1 MVITYREAL
10 AELGSRYR
18 VRKAVSEGT
27 LHPVGRGMYSTNRDE
42 DALAVIAKRYPGGI
56 LTGQTA
62 LYAHG
67 LVTAPPERIDLA
79 TKRGGTK
86 IRDAAVR
93 QHFIP
98 EGWLG
103 VGRST
108 VSVDGTELAAY
119 DPERM
124 LLELMR
130 LRNKLPYDLYREAV
144 GQLVAQAVGAAGHI
158 QAAGLRG
165 GNPARRGTPRA
176 RHGGGILMDL
186 NEMRARYE
194 REEGYSCLNATARVC
209 QDVILSKLAASGMRD
224 RVTVKGGVLMCALSG
239 SGRRATQDI
248 DLDFVRYPM
257 TDASI
262 RSFVS
267 ALSNLGDGVTVRIAG
282 EIEELSQQDY
292 KGRRVNLKVS
302 DGRSTFDT
310 KLDLGVHASAAM
322 EQDELWFDVA
332 HRQEGVCLLANSKEQ
347 VFAEKLKSLLRH
359 GIRTAPETR
368 FMERFMENP
377 PNLATVQSLLDWGDA
392 SQVDKGS

>member
-1 MVITYREAL
+1 MSRSMKSHISLQLSSDVGLYGFRGEAGTVITYREAL

-67 LVTAPPERIDLA
+67 LVTAPPDRIDLA

-130 LRNKLPYDLYREAV
+130 SRNKLPYDLYREAV
-144 GQLVAQAVGAAGHI
+144 ASF
-158 QAAGLRG
+158 
-165 GNPARRGTPRA
+165 RRRS
-176 RHGGGILMDL
+176 
-186 NEMRARYE
+186 E
-194 REEGYSCLNATARVC
+194 RL
-209 QDVILSKLAASGMRD
+209 
-224 RVTVKGGVLMCALSG
+224 
-239 SGRRATQDI
+239 DI
-248 DLDFVRYPM
+248 YRL
-257 TDASI
+257 
-262 RSFVS
+262 
-267 ALSNLGDGVTVRIAG
+267 
-282 EIEELSQQDY
+282 QDY
-292 KGRRVNLKVS
+292 AEAIPHGEAHLER
-302 DGRSTFDT
+302 
-310 KLDLGVHASAAM
+310 AM
-322 EQDELWFDVA
+322 EE
-332 HRQEGVCLLANSKEQ
+332 
-347 VFAEKLKSLLRH
+347 VF
-359 GIRTAPETR
+359 
-368 FMERFMENP
+368 
-377 PNLATVQSLLDWGDA
+377 
-392 SQVDKGS
+392 